1 MSRRLLFATVLLA
14 LAACGDSPNAPA
26 RGTEELTFLRLAEN
40 APALANTSVT
50 FAHVQGQ
57 DSEERI
63 YFVGQP
69 ADDEFLRFR
78 IDDDTRVRRPDGR
91 LLAAGE
97 SIEITIRIVDQARL
111 IFEFEP
117 SGLRF
122 EGRPA
127 ELKLD
132 FENADDDL
140 DDDGSIDDDDA
151 AARSALSWWRQEAPG
166 LPWFRMASF
175 VFDEIDEIEADV
187 FGFTNYAVAY

>member
-1 MSRRLLFATVLLA
+1 MSRKLLFVTVLVA
-14 LAACGDSPNAPA
+14 LAACGDSPNEPR
-26 RGTEELTFLRLAEN
+26 RGTEDLNFLRLAEN
-40 APALANTSVT
+40 APELAVTAVT
-50 FAHVQGQ
+50 FTHVQGV

-69 ADDEFLRFR
+69 SDDEFLRFR
-78 IDDDTRVRRPDGR
+78 IDDDTRVRRPNGS
-91 LLAAGE
+91 LLLPGE
-97 SIEITIRIVDQARL
+97 SIDITIRIVDMDRL

-132 FENADDDL
+132 FEAADDDL
-140 DDDGSIDDDDA
+140 DDDGDIDDEDL
-151 AARSALSWWRQEAPG
+151 AARRALSWWRQEAPG

-187 FGFTNYAVAY
+187 FGFTNYVVAY

>member
-1 MSRRLLFATVLLA
+1 MSRRTLLTALL
-14 LAACGDSPNAPA
+14 LLVAACGDSPNQPS

-50 FAHVQGQ
+50 FTHVQGQ
-57 DSEERI
+57 DSETRI

-69 ADDEFLRFR
+69 SDDEFLRFR
-78 IDDDTRVRRPDGR
+78 IDDDTRVRRPNGQL
-91 LLAAGE
+91 LLAGQ
-97 SIEITIRIVDQARL
+97 SIDITIRIVDMQRL

-132 FENADDDL
+132 FEFADDDL
-140 DDDGSIDDDDA
+140 DDDGTIDEDDA
-151 AARSALSWWRQEAPG
+151 AARRALSWWRQEAPG

>member
-1 MSRRLLFATVLLA
+1 MSRRTLLTALL
-14 LAACGDSPNAPA
+14 LVVAACGDSPNQPR
-26 RGTEELTFLRLAEN
+26 RGTEDLTFLRLAEN
-40 APALANTSVT
+40 APALANTSIT
-50 FAHVQGQ
+50 FTHVQGQ
-57 DSEERI
+57 DSEARI

-69 ADDEFLRFR
+69 DDDEFLRFR
-78 IDDDTRVRRPDGR
+78 IDDDTRVRRPNGQ
-91 LLAAGE
+91 LLLPGQ
-97 SIEITIRIVDQARL
+97 SVDITIRIVDMERL

-122 EGRPA
+122 EGEPA

-140 DDDGSIDDDDA
+140 DADGTIDDDDA
-151 AARSALSWWRQEAPG
+151 AARRALSWWRQEAPG

-175 VFDEIDEIEADV
+175 VFDEIDEIDADV